1 MHPIHIN
8 RGDTSTFSSYRR
20 VHNAFHHGKEEKVHT
35 FEQLRVRMH
44 GYSEDIR
51 KLLIEHELVRRI
63 AIMLR
68 LQTQLLK
75 SSSQTGVMEER
86 TGGKRK
92 RSYDIPNELRR
103 RVIERYDM
111 AYSL

>member
-1 MHPIHIN
+1 MVDLLTLMRCTRYISIEEIEVLSVVT
-8 RGDTSTFSSYRR
+8 GEFID
-20 VHNAFHHGKEEKVHT
+20 AFHDGKEEKVHT

-44 GYSEDIR
+44 GCSEDIR

-68 LQTQLLK
+68 RQTQLLK

-86 TGGKRK
+86 TGGNRK
-92 RSYDIPNELRR
+92 RSYNIPNELRR
-103 RVIERYDM
+103 
-111 AYSL
+111 